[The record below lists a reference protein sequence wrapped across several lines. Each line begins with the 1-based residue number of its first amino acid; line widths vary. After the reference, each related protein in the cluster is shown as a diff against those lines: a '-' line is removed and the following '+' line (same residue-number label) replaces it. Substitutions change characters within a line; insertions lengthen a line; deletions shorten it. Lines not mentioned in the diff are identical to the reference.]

1 MAKLQV
7 LAKNDKILKKHLE
20 EGSKNAKIIT
30 WKVQN
35 DIISCTAQFVRGNIA
50 ELIDHRYY
58 AIIADVVTDRHSSK
72 EILLVC
78 LSTLPK
84 PGLRNSEDRRNFL
97 CIGSV

>member
-1 MAKLQV
+1 MQNLQFRV
-7 LAKNDKILKKHLE
+7 AQRLFFPVASSSIAHK
-20 EGSKNAKIIT
+20 S
-30 WKVQN
+30 Q
-35 DIISCTAQFVRGNIA
+35 ISCTAQFVRGNIA